1 MSSDPHYVY
10 GQGQDSRS
18 SRSILLGLVIVDT
31 VGYKDRRYRLAW
43 GRVCLLLP
51 IFLAGLWVVTA
62 ELYLF
67 NQKYMNGIATTRRA
81 DMYLYFPDT
90 IANSVGNLFRSKET
104 IRQRDLA
111 QIIHVAEGYGR
122 IAHLQRKGQFY
133 IEIAKAALTR
143 QDYAEFAKY
152 IGTGSS
158 LRPTDLEA
166 QRLSADLFFA
176 FNRPLDSYKLLE
188 DSMIFAKQ
196 DREHFRIYLQR
207 CFMLDQDQ
215 RIITTAN
222 KYMNDPELAPLIK
235 KDLQI
240 AAAQANFLRGNFS
253 EASRLIK
260 THQLTLTAEGYLL
273 NCQILWESG
282 ERNAALEQI
291 NFALNANPAGKERL
305 LEIKASWLKEMG
317 QLAAAQDS
325 LALLTIIAP
334 DKPTPLIQ
342 SLYLMPGA
350 ENRSRREQQ
359 IEQIISRFGHQE
371 QTMLDLSR
379 FGNDTADTTLTLR
392 LQRLA
397 EARRFPNRVRFTLV
411 HVECL
416 LNANRPRE
424 TIQLVDE
431 LYKRA
436 EREQWVAETRIAFE
450 ALRMIAYFA
459 DGQADIGIIN
469 LQKLMQNRNVPPQ
482 VLISASRKLITA
494 RRYDE
499 ANEVLIQA
507 HLQNET
513 NQAIL
518 MQIVRLKLEHAQ
530 ISADLE
536 TYLRRL
542 MLNRRPSKDVLQA
555 SLSRLSSDAFI
566 FSENRS
572 KLLNDIEA
580 LIN

>member
-10 GQGQDSRS
+10 GQGQYSRS
-18 SRSILLGLVIVDT
+18 TQRILLGMVIVDI

-90 IANSVGNLFRSKET
+90 IANSVGNVFRGKEA
-104 IRQRDLA
+104 IRRRDLA
-111 QIIHVAEGYGR
+111 LIIHAAEGYGR

-166 QRLSADLFFA
+166 QRLCADLFFA
-176 FNRPLDSYKLLE
+176 CNRPLDSYKLLE

-222 KYMNDPELAPLIK
+222 QYMDDPEVAPEIK

-240 AAAQANFLRGNFS
+240 AAAQANFLRGNFG
-253 EASRLIK
+253 EASRLVK
-260 THQLTLTAEGYLL
+260 AYQLTLTAEGYLL
-273 NCQILWESG
+273 HCQILWETG
-282 ERNAALEQI
+282 ERTAALEQL
-291 NFALNANPAGKERL
+291 NLALAANSSAIRL
-305 LEIKASWLKEMG
+305 LEIKATWLKEMG
-317 QLAAAQDS
+317 RLTAAQDC
-325 LALLTIIAP
+325 LALLAINAP
-334 DKPTPLIQ
+334 DKPSPLIQ
-342 SLYLMPGA
+342 SLYLMPGP
-350 ENRSRREQQ
+350 ENRAQRESL
-359 IEQIISRFGHQE
+359 IEKIIARFGNQE
-371 QTMLDLSR
+371 QAMLDLSR
-379 FGNDTADTTLTLR
+379 FGNDTAEPSLTLR
-392 LQRLA
+392 LQQLA
-397 EARRFPNRVRFTLV
+397 EAKRFPNRVRFTLV

-436 EREQWVAETRIAFE
+436 EREQWLTETRIAFE

-459 DGQADIGIIN
+459 DGQADIGSIN
-469 LQKLMQNRNVPPQ
+469 LQKLLQNRNVPPQ

-494 RRYDE
+494 RHFEE
-499 ANEVLIQA
+499 ANDVLIQA

-542 MLNRRPSKDVLQA
+542 MQNRRPPKEVLQA
-555 SLSRLSSDAFI
+555 SLRRLNSDTFI
-566 FSENRS
+566 FSDNRS
-572 KLLNDIEA
+572 KLLDDIAA

>member
-10 GQGQDSRS
+10 GQGQYSRS
-18 SRSILLGLVIVDT
+18 TQRILLGMVIVDI

-90 IANSVGNLFRSKET
+90 IANSVGNVFRGKEA
-104 IRQRDLA
+104 IRRRDLA
-111 QIIHVAEGYGR
+111 LIIHAAEGYGR

-143 QDYAEFAKY
+143 QDHAEFAKY

-166 QRLSADLFFA
+166 QRLCADLFFA

-222 KYMNDPELAPLIK
+222 QYMDDPEVAPEIK

-240 AAAQANFLRGNFS
+240 AAAQANFLRGNFG
-253 EASRLIK
+253 EASRLVK
-260 THQLTLTAEGYLL
+260 AYQLTLTAEGYLL
-273 NCQILWESG
+273 HCQILWETG
-282 ERNAALEQI
+282 ERTAALEQL
-291 NFALNANPAGKERL
+291 NLALAANSSAIRL
-305 LEIKASWLKEMG
+305 LEIKATWLKEMG
-317 QLAAAQDS
+317 RLTAAQDC
-325 LALLTIIAP
+325 LALLAINAP
-334 DKPTPLIQ
+334 DKPSPLIQ
-342 SLYLMPGA
+342 SLYLMPGP
-350 ENRSRREQQ
+350 ENRAQRESL
-359 IEQIISRFGHQE
+359 IEKIIDRFGNQE
-371 QTMLDLSR
+371 QAMLDLSR
-379 FGNDTADTTLTLR
+379 FGNDTAEPSLTLR
-392 LQRLA
+392 LQQLA
-397 EARRFPNRVRFTLV
+397 EAKRFPNRVRFTLV

-436 EREQWVAETRIAFE
+436 EREQWLTETRIAFE

-459 DGQADIGIIN
+459 DGQADIGSIN
-469 LQKLMQNRNVPPQ
+469 LQKLLQNRNVPPQ

-494 RRYDE
+494 RHFEE
-499 ANEVLIQA
+499 ANDVLIQA

-542 MLNRRPSKDVLQA
+542 MQNRRPPKEVLQA
-555 SLSRLSSDAFI
+555 SLRRLNSDTFI
-566 FSENRS
+566 FSDNRS
-572 KLLNDIEA
+572 KLLDDIAA